1 MTERD
6 FWVQQ
11 RAALIAQEKALKQQ
25 RDAVLQQIA
34 AIERMYSIEKKP
46 QQVQVSPVDSIA
58 GIMVMNEGSNV

>member
-6 FWVQQ
+6 FWIQQ

-46 QQVQVSPVDSIA
+46 QTVQLSPADSIA
-58 GIMVMNEGSNV
+58 GIMALESEKA